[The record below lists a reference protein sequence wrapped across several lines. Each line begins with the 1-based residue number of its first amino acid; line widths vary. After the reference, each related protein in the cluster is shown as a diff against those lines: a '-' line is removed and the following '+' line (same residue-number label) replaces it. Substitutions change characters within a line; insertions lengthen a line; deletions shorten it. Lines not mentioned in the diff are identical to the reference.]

1 MALGAEAVPCPAEP
15 PWPPEYSD
23 AHHELKGE
31 LQRVAARMVELHDAE
46 PTRIEEIDRKAWLMQ
61 MAGLLARED
70 VEKERFRPN
79 ASKRLRKLLAA
90 KSRDERLLW
99 AEIAVT
105 HNVLLQDVEA
115 KKVLRQLYNQERVEW
130 DAIANIVP
138 DIKNPDLEC
147 GPPKR

>member
-1 MALGAEAVPCPAEP
+1 
-15 PWPPEYSD
+15 
-23 AHHELKGE
+23 
-31 LQRVAARMVELHDAE
+31 
-46 PTRIEEIDRKAWLMQ
+46 MQ